1 MPRGLALDKYRQ
13 TPSWSFLPAGMLPF
27 CAWGCA
33 IYSFTDCLHPDGRVW
48 ASDPNGGRAGREAL
62 FDQEVNLAD
71 WLQQCVAGKLDPTI
85 RIPDPQTGQRRAH
98 ANAALKA

>member
-13 TPSWSFLPAGMLPF
+13 TPSWSFLPAGLLPF

-48 ASDPNGGRAGREAL
+48 AWGPNGGRAGGEAL
-62 FDQEVNLAD
+62 FDQEVKLAD
-71 WLQQCVAGKLDPTI
+71 WLARVWAANPYQTI
-85 RIPDPQTGQRRAH
+85 RCQMPLTSTT
-98 ANAALKA
+98 AAAT